1 MTNACQKFHTSE
13 EFYFTDTESNFN
25 EDSSDLEEIAY
36 ADMTETK
43 RKILAEERVEEST
56 NWLEA
61 NCGDLH
67 EERKFIVFE
76 SKLKE
81 LFSSSVC
88 CPNCGRKVKN
98 MTLTTKGSVATI
110 ENLGCCQKP
119 MRWQSQPFVNS
130 MAAGNLL
137 LSAGILFT
145 GNDYNNIA
153 SVAKATNMQFFRERN
168 FNDTEKK
175 YLFPTVNKNFV
186 EHQAEVLRE
195 VQNTEVVAGG
205 DARCDSP
212 GHSAKYG
219 TYSIVDTES
228 SKVLDFSLLQV
239 TEVKNSNAMELEG
252 LKRCVDHVE
261 GENVK
266 IAKLATD
273 RHVQVR
279 AHMKK
284 ERPDIKHN
292 FNVWHVAKSVQ
303 KELSKKAQTVAR
315 PALKPWIHAI
325 ITHLWW
331 CAKSSQGNGHNCVER
346 WKSIV
351 FHTANIHHWDDCQH
365 LHHCAHPPIPRE
377 IERRKGWLKVGSP
390 AHDALKEVAWNK
402 LLLKD
407 VAMLAEFIHTGILE
421 MYHGLMAK
429 KYCQKV
435 HHYSYHG
442 MRARTQLAIL
452 DHNHNVGRDQA
463 QTKEGTMKFKFVS
476 PKGSRGWVAKP
487 QYEAKSYQFLHNLMA
502 DLLTFKRGLIEV
514 PPLPPKPPALNN
526 APTPRP
532 SKEMLIEGHRS
543 RFRTQ

>member
-1 MTNACQKFHTSE
+1 MTTAMLPLTAILFLLRDSVPENLNNISLRKNCQNRLQFTGIEAKYTDLNEEQSDDERLSEISDSE
-13 EFYFTDTESNFN
+13 EFYFTDIESDFS

-36 ADMTETK
+36 ADMSEKK
-43 RKILAEERVEEST
+43 RKVLAEEQEEEST

-110 ENLGCCQKP
+110 ENLRCCQKP

-153 SVAKATNMQFFRERN
+153 SVAKATNIQFFSERN
-168 FNDTEKK
+168 FNDTQKK

-195 VQNTEVVAGG
+195 IQNTEVVAGG
-205 DARCDSP
+205 DERCDSP

-252 LKRCVDHVE
+252 LKRCLDHLE

-284 ERPDIKHN
+284 ERPNIKHN
-292 FNVWHVAKSVQ
+292 FDVWHIAKSVQ
-303 KELSKKAQTVAR
+303 K
-315 PALKPWIHAI
+315 
-325 ITHLWW
+325 
-331 CAKSSQGNGHNCVER
+331 N
-346 WKSIV
+346 
-351 FHTANIHHWDDCQH
+351 
-365 LHHCAHPPIPRE
+365 
-377 IERRKGWLKVGSP
+377 
-390 AHDALKEVAWNK
+390 
-402 LLLKD
+402 
-407 VAMLAEFIHTGILE
+407 
-421 MYHGLMAK
+421 
-429 KYCQKV
+429 
-435 HHYSYHG
+435 
-442 MRARTQLAIL
+442 
-452 DHNHNVGRDQA
+452 
-463 QTKEGTMKFKFVS
+463 
-476 PKGSRGWVAKP
+476 
-487 QYEAKSYQFLHNLMA
+487 
-502 DLLTFKRGLIEV
+502 
-514 PPLPPKPPALNN
+514 
-526 APTPRP
+526 
-532 SKEMLIEGHRS
+532 
-543 RFRTQ
+543 